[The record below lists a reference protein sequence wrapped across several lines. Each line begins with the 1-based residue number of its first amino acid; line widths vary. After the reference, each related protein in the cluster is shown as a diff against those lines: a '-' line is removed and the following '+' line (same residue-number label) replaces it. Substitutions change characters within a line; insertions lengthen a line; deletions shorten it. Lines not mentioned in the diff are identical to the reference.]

1 YLERTEISVEIDGR
15 LHRIGLPT
23 GVLGAAAS
31 GAESSASAPAGAAS
45 AASSSAASSASGAPV
60 LSPFAGTVVEWKV
73 ADGAQVSK
81 GDTIVSV
88 EAMKMERAVTA
99 PADGV
104 LHIAVEAGGA
114 VAAKGVLGSVE

>member
-1 YLERTEISVEIDGR
+1 VT
-15 LHRIGLPT
+15 
-23 GVLGAAAS
+23 
-31 GAESSASAPAGAAS
+31 
-45 AASSSAASSASGAPV
+45 
-60 LSPFAGTVVEWKV
+60 SPFDGTVVEWKV

-104 LHIAVEAGGA
+104 LHIALGAGEHAGRGA
-114 VAAKGVLGSVE
+114 VLGAVK